1 MSNLKGGQRFS
12 GTHVEEENHIPALGL
27 ILKAQ
32 VDLSFVVRDVD
43 SELKISAPKAC
54 VRSR

>member
-12 GTHVEEENHIPALGL
+12 GTHVEQEKPIPALGL